1 MNKGDESLP
10 LGDPPVLEHSTPTGV
25 TEVAQRLI
33 PFPFTPPDVKLKE
46 KEPLSGSNDWFR
58 KHDKNKID
66 ERGSLDFYV
75 STGPES
81 VGVVPKLHNT
91 SAGVEIY
98 RLPPALSKDTYEK
111 TEGP

>member
-1 MNKGDESLP
+1 MNEGNEPLP

-25 TEVAQRLI
+25 TEVAQRLGA
-33 PFPFTPPDVKLKE
+33 FPFTPPDVKLKD
-46 KEPLSGSNDWFR
+46 KEPISSSKHWYT

-66 ERGSLDFYV
+66 ELGSLDFFA

-91 SAGVEIY
+91 SSGIEIY
-98 RLPPALSKDTYEK
+98 QLPPTLTKETFEK
-111 TEGP
+111 T